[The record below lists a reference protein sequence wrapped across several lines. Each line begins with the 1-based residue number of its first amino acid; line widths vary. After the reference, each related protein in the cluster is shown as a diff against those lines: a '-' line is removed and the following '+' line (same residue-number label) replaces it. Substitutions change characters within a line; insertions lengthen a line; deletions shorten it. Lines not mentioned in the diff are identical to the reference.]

1 MLNNERSRTMKRRDK
16 NLFTALVHEHMDMLL
31 VYIRATVH
39 DPATVDDI
47 FQETM
52 LVAWRR
58 FDDYDPS
65 RPLAK
70 WLRGI
75 ARKLILAHFSSL
87 KRRPIYCHDAVL
99 QILEDRLMQIER
111 QPGDTWQDKVAAL
124 DACLGHLPRTLR
136 LCTELFYRDQ
146 YKTGEIA
153 QSVHASREA
162 VKKRLQRA
170 RALLAD
176 CLRRKGLFHGT
187 STEPAP

>member
-1 MLNNERSRTMKRRDK
+1 MKRRDK

-31 VYIRATVH
+31 TFIRATIH
-39 DPATVDDI
+39 DPGTVDDI

-58 FDDYDPS
+58 FDDYDPE

-75 ARKLILAHFSSL
+75 ARRLILAHFSKL
-87 KRRPIYCHDAVL
+87 KRRPVHLSESVL
-99 QILEDRLMQIER
+99 QILDERLAQIER
-111 QPGDTWQDKVAAL
+111 HPGDTWKDKVVAL
-124 DACLGHLPRTLR
+124 DACLEHLPPSLR
-136 LCTELFYRDQ
+136 QCTELFYRDE
-146 YKTGEIA
+146 YKTEQIA
-153 QSVHASREA
+153 QTVHVTREA

-176 CLRRKGLFHGT
+176 CLRRKGLFPGT
-187 STEPAP
+187 IAEPMP